1 MDFLKKLFPV
11 SFNCKDEASKLVVG
25 IIIYVVLGIIGSA
38 VIWVAGLINFPVIG
52 IILKILLTLT
62 GTLLD
67 LYITAGIVLAILVFC
82 KVLK

>member
-25 IIIYVVLGIIGSA
+25 IIIYVVLGIIGGA
-38 VIWVAGLINFPVIG
+38 VIALTNLINLPLVGVICS
-52 IILKILLTLT
+52 LL
-62 GTLLD
+62 GGLLE
-67 LYITAGIVLAILVFC
+67 LYTTAGIVLAILVFC